1 MHKVPFMTNI
11 TQEQERRIALLG
23 LLATE
28 SEQVGACPA
37 DELLATFIEGK
48 LTGEVRQAMLAHLN
62 HCPSCYYSVIGSRCL
77 S

>member
-1 MHKVPFMTNI
+1 MQEVPFMTNI
-11 TQEQERRIALLG
+11 TQEQGRRIALLG

-48 LTGEVRQAMLAHLN
+48 LTGKVRQAMLAHLN
-62 HCPSCYYSVIGSRCL
+62 HCPSCYYSVVGNRCL

>member
-1 MHKVPFMTNI
+1 MTNI

-28 SEQVGACPA
+28 SEQVSACPA
-37 DELLATFIEGK
+37 DELLATFIEGR
-48 LTGEVRQAMLAHLN
+48 LTGKVRQAMLAHLN
-62 HCPSCYYSVIGSRCL
+62 HCPSCYYSVVGNRCL

>member
-1 MHKVPFMTNI
+1 MQEVPFMTNI
-11 TQEQERRIALLG
+11 TQEQERRIARLG

-37 DELLATFIEGK
+37 NELLATFIEGR
-48 LTGEVRQAMLAHLN
+48 LTGKVRQAMLAHLN
-62 HCPSCYYSVIGSRCL
+62 HCPLCYYSVVGSRVL